1 MRSKTRE
8 ITLLLLVGIGV
19 GLFLGRDYGLSWD
32 EHFHK
37 VYAEDTLET
46 FLGQR
51 APGDTLMD
59 LRFYGPA
66 FSVPWL
72 ILRNLLAELVPGLSS
87 ADAGHIVYWLAFL
100 PAPLLIYVLGLR
112 HVGRT
117 AALAGALLFASQP
130 LIFGHA
136 FVNPKDTPF
145 MTAFLVAVW
154 AGFLASDEIVR
165 GETRPSLRGLLREG
179 GESLRGLMTAWRDA
193 ALRVKIP
200 LGILWFAL
208 LLTALDL
215 TVIHGGLNRLSRFI
229 QEAYEGQAIG
239 PLQALFDMAAQDA
252 WKTPMAVYLEKAKQ
266 FYLWARFPFL
276 VGGVALAACLSCRL
290 LGVRT
295 SLGWLHRTRIGWLWV
310 LAAFALGVCSAI
322 RVFGAFAGLL
332 VTSYGFI
339 RGRKRAWGPIAVYWS
354 LSTLIMY
361 AAWPFLWPSPLKHL
375 GEAIFRMARFPWQ
388 GRVLYD
394 GHVYSAAELP
404 WHYDLR
410 SPLLQLTLPALV
422 LGGLGIFGALLAL
435 ARKKPGGGG
444 LALLLIWL
452 GLPLAVVVILD
463 AQIYSAFRQLMF
475 ILPALFLL
483 ASVGIDKLLGPLRR
497 AWAPVVVGVALVP
510 GLIGIVR
517 LHPYELVYYNEFV
530 GGAAG
535 AYGRFDLDS
544 WGTSYREA
552 IEYING
558 VAPEGAWVFL
568 PTGEHHTMSPF
579 ARADLRITK
588 LTGEVVLQPP
598 PGAYA
603 LVVDA
608 GLDGYPQAEIIYV
621 IERAGAPL
629 TTILKLAPPDG

>member
-1 MRSKTRE
+1 MRFNTRG
-8 ITLLLLVGIGV
+8 ITLLLLAGIGA

-37 VYAEDTLET
+37 VYAEHTLET

-72 ILRNLLAELVPGLSS
+72 ILRNFLTDLVPGLNS

-100 PAPLLIYVLGLR
+100 PAPLLIYALGLR

-130 LIFGHA
+130 RIFGHA

-154 AGFLASDEIVR
+154 AGFLASDELVR
-165 GETRPSLRGLLREG
+165 GETRPSLHGLLREG
-179 GESLRGLMTAWRDA
+179 GDSLRGLMTAWRDA
-193 ALRVKIP
+193 ALRVKIA
-200 LGILWFAL
+200 LGIVWFAL

-215 TVIHGGLNRLSRFI
+215 SVFHGGLNRLSRFI
-229 QEAYEGQAIG
+229 QEAYEGQASG
-239 PLQALFDMAAQDA
+239 PLQALFDVAAQDA
-252 WKTPMAVYLEKAKQ
+252 WKTPMAFYLEKARQ

-276 VGGVALAACLSCRL
+276 VGGIALAAWLSCRL
-290 LGVRT
+290 LGVRI
-295 SLGWLHRTRIGWLWV
+295 SPGWLHRTRIGWLWV
-310 LAAFALGVCSAI
+310 LAAVALGVCSAI
-322 RVFGAFAGLL
+322 RVFGAFAGFL
-332 VTSYGFI
+332 VTSNAFI
-339 RGRKRAWGPIAVYWS
+339 RARKRAWGPIAVYWS
-354 LSTLIMY
+354 LSALILY

-375 GEAIFRMARFPWQ
+375 WEAILRMARFPWQ
-388 GRVLYD
+388 GRVLY
-394 GHVYSAAELP
+394 GGYIYSAAELP
-404 WHYDLR
+404 WHYELR
-410 SPLLQLTLPALV
+410 SLLIQLTLPALV

-435 ARKKPGGGG
+435 ARKEQGGRG

-475 ILPALFLL
+475 VLPALFLL
-483 ASVGIDKLLGPLRR
+483 ASVGMDKLLGPLRR
-497 AWAPVVVGVALVP
+497 VWAPVVVGVALVP

-517 LHPYELVYYNEFV
+517 LHPYEIVYYNEFV
-530 GGAAG
+530 GGAEG
-535 AYGRFDLDS
+535 ASGRFDLDT

-568 PTGEHHTMSPF
+568 PTGEHHTMTPF

-588 LTGEVVLQPP
+588 LTGEVMLQPP

-603 LVVDA
+603 VVVDP
-608 GLDGYPQAEIIYV
+608 GLDEYPQAEVIYV

-629 TTILKLAPPDG
+629 TTVLKLAPPDG

>member
-1 MRSKTRE
+1 MRFKTRE
-8 ITLLLLVGIGV
+8 ITLLLIVGIGV

-37 VYAEDTLET
+37 VYAEHTLET

-51 APGDTLMD
+51 APGDTLTD
-59 LRFYGPA
+59 LRYYGPA

-72 ILRNLLAELVPGLSS
+72 ILRNLLTDLVPGLSS

-100 PAPLLIYVLGLR
+100 PAPLLIYALGLR
-112 HVGRT
+112 HVDRR

-154 AGFLASDEIVR
+154 AGFLASDELVR
-165 GETRPSLRGLLREG
+165 GEKRPSLTGLLREG
-179 GESLRGLMTAWRDA
+179 GESLKGLITAWRDA

-215 TVIHGGLNRLSRFI
+215 MVVHGGLNRLSRFI
-229 QEAYEGQAIG
+229 QAAYERQAIG
-239 PLQALFDMAAQDA
+239 PLQALFDLAAQDA
-252 WKTPMAVYLEKAKQ
+252 WKTPVAVYVEKARQ

-276 VGGVALAACLSCRL
+276 MGGIALAAWLSGRL
-290 LGVRT
+290 LGTRI
-295 SLGWLHRTRIGWLWV
+295 SLGWLHRTRVGWLWV
-310 LAAFALGVCSAI
+310 LAALALGVCSAI

-332 VTSYGFI
+332 VTAYGFI

-354 LSTLIMY
+354 LSTLILY

-375 GEAIFRMARFPWQ
+375 WEAILRMARFPWQ
-388 GRVLYD
+388 GRVLY
-394 GHVYSAAELP
+394 GGYVYSAAELP
-404 WHYDLR
+404 WHYELR
-410 SPLLQLTLPALV
+410 SLLLQLTLPALV
-422 LGGLGIFGALLAL
+422 LGGLGIFAALLAL
-435 ARKKPGGGG
+435 ARKKQGGGG

-475 ILPALFLL
+475 VLPALFLL
-483 ASVGIDKLLGPLRR
+483 ASVGIDKLLGLLRR
-497 AWAPVVVGVALVP
+497 AWAPVVVGVALAP

-517 LHPYELVYYNEFV
+517 LHPYEIVYYNEFV

-535 AYGRFDLDS
+535 ASGRFDLET

-552 IEYING
+552 IEFING
-558 VAPEGAWVFL
+558 VAPEGAWVFV
-568 PTGEHHTMSPF
+568 PTGEHHTMTPF
-579 ARADLRITK
+579 ARADLRIAK
-588 LTGEVVLQPP
+588 LTEEVMLQPP

-603 LVVDA
+603 VVVDA
-608 GLDGYPQAEIIYV
+608 GLDGYPRAEVIYV
-621 IERAGAPL
+621 IERAGALL
-629 TTILKLAPPDG
+629 TTVLKLAPPDG